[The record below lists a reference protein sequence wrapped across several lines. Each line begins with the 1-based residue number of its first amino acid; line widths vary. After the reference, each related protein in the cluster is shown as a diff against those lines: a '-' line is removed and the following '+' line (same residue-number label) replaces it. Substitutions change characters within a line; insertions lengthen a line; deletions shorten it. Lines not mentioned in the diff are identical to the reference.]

1 MIISAET
8 RKDIIPRNFDARTKV
23 YEYGGAAAVVN
34 DGVCYFSNMGDNRV
48 YMTSAEEALKKMDPV
63 PVTPSKY
70 VSENRIRFLLI
81 IVMQNPM

>member
-1 MIISAET
+1 MIVSAET
-8 RKDIIPRNFDARTKV
+8 GKDIIPRKFDARTKV

-63 PVTPSKY
+63 PVTPSMSLKI
-70 VSENRIRFLLI
+70 E
-81 IVMQNPM
+81 